1 MNIYD
6 IAKLSKV
13 SIATVSR
20 VINGS
25 DRVSEKTKKK
35 VEDVMAAYGY
45 KPNVF
50 ARSLNLEQSMVVGI
64 MCPNIADRY
73 MAKGVSFLEKQ
84 LRSYGYDC
92 ILMCSGYDFE
102 SKVECVKSLID
113 RRIDALFLVGSNYA
127 KDHGN
132 KDIEYLKDAALKM
145 PIILINGYLNYENI
159 YCVLT
164 DNKKAVYKATDML
177 IKQGRK
183 NIIFLFDSYSYSLK
197 KKMQGFELALKDNGI
212 LIDKNN
218 LIFVPNSI
226 MDTYKILE
234 ERNIEFDGVIA
245 SDDAMAIGA
254 LKLAYSR
261 GIEDKVSVVGYNNS
275 ELCLCSVKELSSIDS
290 KIEDL
295 CDLAVKTLLKVINN
309 EKVSKKQVIDC
320 EFIERGSTK
329 L

>member
-50 ARSLNLEQSMVVGI
+50 ARSLNLDASMVIGI

-73 MAKGVSFLEKQ
+73 MAKGLSFLEKQ

-102 SKVECVKSLID
+102 SKVECVRSLID

-127 KDHGN
+127 KDYGN
-132 KDIEYLKDAALKM
+132 KDIDYLKEAALKM
-145 PIILINGYLNYENI
+145 PVILINGYLSHDNI

-164 DNKKAVYKATDML
+164 DNKKAVYKVTDML
-177 IKQGRK
+177 IKQGK
-183 NIIFLFDSYSYSLK
+183 KKIIFLFDSYSYSLK
-197 KKMQGFELALKDNGI
+197 KKMQGFEQALKDNNI
-212 LIDKNN
+212 LIDRNN
-218 LIFVPNSI
+218 FIFVPNSI

-234 ERNIEFDGVIA
+234 DKNIEFDGVVA

-254 LKLAYSR
+254 LKLAYKR
-261 GIEDKVSVVGYNNS
+261 GIEDKVGVVGYNNS
-275 ELCLCSVKELSSIDS
+275 ELCLCSTKELSSIDS
-290 KIEDL
+290 KIEEL
-295 CDLAVKTLLKVINN
+295 CHIGVETFLKVINN

-320 EFIERGSTK
+320 EFVERESTK